1 MINSLFVLTSI
12 VEADKL
18 VIVASCSTLLIS
30 PVALPWLLLDDV
42 GYVLFLV
49 GDVEG
54 VPSPS

>member
-1 MINSLFVLTSI
+1 MISSLFVLTSI
-12 VEADKL
+12 VEADKS

-30 PVALPWLLLDDV
+30 PVALLWLLLDGE

-49 GDVEG
+49 GDVEV

>member
-1 MINSLFVLTSI
+1 MISSLFVLTSI
-12 VEADKL
+12 VKADKL
-18 VIVASCSTLLIS
+18 VIVASCSILLIS
-30 PVALPWLLLDDV
+30 PVALPWLLLDGV